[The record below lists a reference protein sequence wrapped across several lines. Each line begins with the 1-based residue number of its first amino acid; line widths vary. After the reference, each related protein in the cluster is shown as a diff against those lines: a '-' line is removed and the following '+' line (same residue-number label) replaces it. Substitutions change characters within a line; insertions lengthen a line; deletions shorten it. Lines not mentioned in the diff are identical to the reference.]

1 MSHDTGAGLLLVQ
14 ADVIKVLSFANP
26 SVSRLDKQPL
36 RSWFNN
42 IYPLQRGELSVLE
55 ATELVA
61 AYSSSSFGIGYFG
74 SNMSNPKVGSM
85 RRFPLFL

>member
-1 MSHDTGAGLLLVQ
+1 L
-14 ADVIKVLSFANP
+14 P
-26 SVSRLDKQPL
+26 
-36 RSWFNN
+36 
-42 IYPLQRGELSVLE
+42 VLE

-85 RRFPLFL
+85 QRFPLFRSQTDLTWLSDAW